1 MKLFP
6 DPKIFIS
13 IGPFNI
19 TWYALF
25 ILMGILFAYELSQR
39 TVKKWRYPAEVL
51 DDYVIPMMSLAIIGA
66 RIYYVIFEWSYYSKH
81 PDQIFAIWN
90 GGLAVHG
97 GLIAGVLFS
106 IWYFKTK
113 KVDFFRF
120 ADAIVP
126 NVLLGQACGRW
137 GNFMNQEAYGRV
149 VSESFYKYFPSFIK
163 ERMFIDQAYREP
175 TFLYESV
182 SNIIGFLFIT
192 FIFRKKLYKK
202 RGDCLFMYGLWYG
215 TTRFFIEGCRTDSL
229 MLGPLRI
236 AQVVSLG
243 LVAFGVLGL
252 LGVFHKLFKIHKD
265 PVILFD
271 LDGTLIDS
279 RELVFETFRQVF
291 KEKKPE
297 YQLSEEEL
305 YSFFGPPLETSF
317 GRYFPEDEV
326 DLVIDCYQR
335 INLKLHPTMLKTIPG
350 ALEAV
355 KELKAQGYKMAVV
368 SNKRHNVVLRGL
380 KQADL
385 DSYFELVLGKE
396 DLPVPKPDP
405 SGLIEACI
413 QMGVGHDDVI
423 YIGDNPEDIQAA
435 KNMAAYSIG
444 FTNDDTQR
452 EKLAKENP
460 CAVIEDLKELSS
472 ICAEN
477 RPWCDIKIW

>member
-25 ILMGILFAYELSQR
+25 ILMGVLFAYELSQR

-317 GRYFPEDEV
+317 GRYFP
-326 DLVIDCYQR
+326 
-335 INLKLHPTMLKTIPG
+335 
-350 ALEAV
+350 
-355 KELKAQGYKMAVV
+355 
-368 SNKRHNVVLRGL
+368 
-380 KQADL
+380 
-385 DSYFELVLGKE
+385 
-396 DLPVPKPDP
+396 
-405 SGLIEACI
+405 
-413 QMGVGHDDVI
+413 
-423 YIGDNPEDIQAA
+423 
-435 KNMAAYSIG
+435 
-444 FTNDDTQR
+444 
-452 EKLAKENP
+452 
-460 CAVIEDLKELSS
+460 
-472 ICAEN
+472 
-477 RPWCDIKIW
+477 